1 MALAVPPGIDHPWG
15 HVVRITYVTETYPP
29 EVNGVALTVAR
40 TVSHLRQAGHDVDLI
55 RPRQRHERRQADDQ
69 QWITHGFPIPMYP
82 ELRFGWVRHA
92 AMVARLQRCQPD
104 VVHVATPGPL
114 GRTAVL
120 AARAQG
126 LPVTVDFRT
135 NFHEYSRY
143 YRLGGLLPV
152 IRHHLRLLA
161 RAADL
166 TFVPT
171 EGLRQT
177 LLEQG
182 FERLEV
188 VGRGVD
194 AQAFSPRWRDG
205 RLRAQWGADV
215 HTPVVLYVGRLAA
228 EKNVA
233 LAFQAWERARALCPE
248 TRMVVV
254 GDGPLRAGL
263 QRRWPQACFMGTLRG
278 PALARAYASADV
290 FAFPSLSETFGNVTL
305 EAMASGLCT
314 VAFKAAAAGVLIE
327 DGRNG
332 RVVPPEQPD
341 AFLDAVCQACTA
353 LPSLGPLRAE
363 ARQRAR
369 MSDWN
374 EVMRRFA
381 GHLQDLVHQREVG
394 HARDTCL
401 V

>member
-1 MALAVPPGIDHPWG
+1 MALAEGLGVHHPWG
-15 HVVRITYVTETYPP
+15 LPVRITYVTETYPP

-40 TVSHLRQAGHDVDLI
+40 TVRHLRDAGHEVDLV
-55 RPRQRHERRQADDQ
+55 RPRQRHERRGADAQ
-69 QWITHGFPIPMYP
+69 QWITHGFPIPMYA
-82 ELRFGWVRHA
+82 ELRFGWVRKA
-92 AMVARLQRCQPD
+92 AMRARLQHTQAD

-161 RAADL
+161 RAADR

-177 LLEQG
+177 LLAQG

-188 VGRGVD
+188 IGRGVD
-194 AQAFSPRWRDG
+194 AQTFSPRWRDA
-205 RLRAQWGADV
+205 RLRSQWGAQA
-215 HTPVVLYVGRLAA
+215 HTPVLLYVGRLAA

-233 LAFQAWERARALCPE
+233 LALTAWDRVRQSQPDA
-248 TRMVVV
+248 RMVVV
-254 GDGPLRAGL
+254 GDGPLRASL
-263 QRRWPQACFMGTLRG
+263 QRRWPQACFMGMLRG
-278 PALARAYASADV
+278 EALARAYASADV
-290 FAFPSLSETFGNVTL
+290 FVFPSLSETFGNVTL

-314 VAFKAAAAGVLIE
+314 VAFDAAAAGVLIE
-327 DGRNG
+327 NGRNG
-332 RVVPPEQPD
+332 CVVPPGDSE
-341 AFLDAVCQACTA
+341 AFVNTVCQASLKVDA
-353 LPSLGPLRAE
+353 LSPLRA
-363 ARQRAR
+363 AACARAR
-369 MSDWN
+369 LSDWN
-374 EVMRRFA
+374 EVQRCFA
-381 GHLQDLVHQREVG
+381 GHLQAVVQQRG
-394 HARDTCL
+394 LSDAHDTCL

>member
-1 MALAVPPGIDHPWG
+1 M
-15 HVVRITYVTETYPP
+15 RITYVTETYPP
-29 EVNGVALTVAR
+29 EINGVALTVAR
-40 TVSHLRQAGHDVDLI
+40 TVAHLRQAGHDVDLI
-55 RPRQRHERRQADDQ
+55 RPRQRHEQRQADDQ

-92 AMVARLQRCQPD
+92 AMVARLQQVQPD
-104 VVHVATPGPL
+104 IVHVATPGPL

-120 AARAQG
+120 AARALD

-143 YRLGGLLPV
+143 YRLGGLLPL

-177 LLEQG
+177 LQTQG

-188 VGRGVD
+188 IGRGVD
-194 AQAFSPRWRDG
+194 AQLFSPRWRDG
-205 RLRAQWGADV
+205 RLREAWGAEAC
-215 HTPVVLYVGRLAA
+215 TPVLLYVGRLAA

-233 LAFQAWERARALCPE
+233 LALQAWDRARAIRPE

-254 GDGPLRAGL
+254 GDGPLRASL

-278 PALARAYASADV
+278 QALARAYASADV
-290 FAFPSLSETFGNVTL
+290 FVFPSLSETFGNVTL

-314 VAFKAAAAGVLIE
+314 VAFDAAAAGVLIE

-332 RVVPPEQPD
+332 RVVPPDQPD
-341 AFLDAVCQACTA
+341 VFIDAVCQSSAA
-353 LPSLGPLRAE
+353 LTTLGPLRAE

-369 MSDWN
+369 SSDWN
-374 EVMRRFA
+374 EVLRRFA
-381 GHLQDLVHQREVG
+381 GHLQDVVQQREVS